1 MTPTLCLRAV
11 ALAAMLAAVAVALAL
26 MPESCQR
33 LDVFVSL
40 VLLGAAAGFVL
51 YLPLGVAAGVE
62 NVDVLMLGPLAVL
75 GCAAAVASGAALLAA
90 FSGHSAASWVL
101 DAIAVGGFVAG
112 ARVVGGR

>member
-1 MTPTLCLRAV
+1 MTPTLCLRVV
-11 ALAAMLAAVAVALAL
+11 ALAATLAAVAVALAL
-26 MPESCQR
+26 MPQSCQR
-33 LDVFVSL
+33 LDVFVPL
-40 VLLGAAAGFVL
+40 FLLGAAAGFVL

-90 FSGHSAASWVL
+90 CSGHAAASWVL

-112 ARVVGGR
+112 WRVVGCR

>member
-1 MTPTLCLRAV
+1 MRMSTTLPQDDLNDVPAIARA
-11 ALAAMLAAVAVALAL
+11 A
-26 MPESCQR
+26 E
-33 LDVFVSL
+33 
-40 VLLGAAAGFVL
+40 AAGYDGLVTSENRNDP

-90 FSGHSAASWVL
+90 CSGHAAASWVL

-112 ARVVGGR
+112 WRVVGCR